1 MKITKKSLKQLIYAV
16 NGCAIEVHKE
26 LGPGLLESIYHKCLK
41 KEFDLR
47 GINYQSELKI
57 PILYKDLELDADLRL
72 DFLVE
77 DTLIVELK
85 AIETILPVHE
95 AQILTY
101 MKLLNKPEGLLLNF
115 NVSNLFYEGQCTF
128 VNELYRDLDEE

>member
-1 MKITKKSLKQLIYAV
+1 MKITKKSLKELIYTV
-16 NGCAIEVHKE
+16 NGCAIEIHKE
-26 LGPGLLESIYHKCLK
+26 LGPGLLESVYHKCLK
-41 KEFDLR
+41 KEFDLK
-47 GINYQSELKI
+47 GIKYQSELKV

-77 DTLIVELK
+77 DVLIVELK
-85 AIETILPVHE
+85 AVQTILPVHE

-115 NVSNLFYEGQCTF
+115 NVSNLFYEGQSTF
-128 VNELYRDLDEE
+128 VNELYRNLDEE